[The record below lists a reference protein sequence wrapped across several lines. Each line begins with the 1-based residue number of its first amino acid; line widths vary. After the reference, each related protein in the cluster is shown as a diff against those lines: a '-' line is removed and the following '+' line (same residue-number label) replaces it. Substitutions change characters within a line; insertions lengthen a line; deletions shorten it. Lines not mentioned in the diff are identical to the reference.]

1 MSSILGSGAYSS
13 VKTMIRMVA
22 TEARVIGQVVDTDR
36 YPLTD
41 PASGAWQTAVSRA
54 RQELRADGC
63 SVLPDF
69 IRSDLR
75 ETLRAEGAAVAPL
88 AHYDVE
94 QVNAYNI
101 PLDADLPEDH
111 PGRMILERGNAFVAR
126 DRIPETSLIH
136 QLYTSGL
143 FKRFVAECFELAEL
157 HEFADPL
164 AGLCLNVVSPGM
176 EHPWHFDTNEFTVSM
191 LTQESQGGVF
201 EYCPNIRS
209 GQTENFGEVRDVLTG
224 SGARLIRR
232 LSLRPG
238 DLQLFKGR
246 YSLHRVT
253 SVRGETARHS
263 AIFAYSERPGVIGNV
278 ERTRQLFGRVLPE
291 HLAAA
296 GRAVR
301 GDQLLD

>member
-1 MSSILGSGAYSS
+1 MIAMSAP
-13 VKTMIRMVA
+13 
-22 TEARVIGQVVDTDR
+22 EALVIDQAIDTAR

-41 PASGAWQTAVSRA
+41 PTSAPWRAAVSAA
-54 RQELRADGC
+54 RHELRRDGC

-69 IRSDLR
+69 IRPALR
-75 ETLRAEGAAVAPL
+75 DTLRRECAEVAPL
-88 AHYDVE
+88 AHFDVE
-94 QVNAYNI
+94 RVNAYNI
-101 PLDADLPEDH
+101 PIDAELPDDH
-111 PGRMILERGNAFVAR
+111 PGRIILERGNAFVAR
-126 DRIPETSLIH
+126 DRIPDGSIIH
-136 QLYTSGL
+136 QLYTSEL
-143 FKRFVAECFELAEL
+143 FQRFVAECFELEKL

-176 EHPWHFDTNEFTVSM
+176 GHPWHFDTNEFTVSM
-191 LTQESQGGVF
+191 LTQESGDGGVF

-209 GQTENFGEVRDVLTG
+209 AHAENFGDVGDVLAG
-224 SGARLIRR
+224 NGDRLIRR
-232 LSLRPG
+232 LTLRPG

-253 SVRGETARHS
+253 PVSGETARHS

-296 GRAVR
+296 GRTVR